1 MKTGFYFIGALAAMA
16 AVSCSENR
24 DSGLQSKV
32 DEYAVVEVTS
42 PMIETLSDKDM
53 QVLNLF
59 RSAGRVIDGLFWQQ
73 TFGDRDSLLESLS
86 DPAAKDYALINYGPW
101 DRLADNEPFIEGYG
115 AKPLGANYYPR
126 DITAEEFAAFD
137 DPDKNSLY
145 TVLRRD
151 SDGNLKCVW
160 YRDEYR
166 AQLDE
171 ICRYLEEAASIT
183 ENEGLRNYLTKRVE
197 AFRTDD
203 YLESDL
209 AWMDMKDSKIDI
221 VIGPIENYDDK
232 LNEAKA
238 SYECFILLKDEERS
252 AELAKYVAMLPELQ
266 KMLPCRPEYK
276 TFVPGTSSDLNVYDA
291 IYYSG
296 DCNAGSKT
304 IAINLPNDE
313 RVHAAKGTRRLQLH
327 NSITAK
333 FGKILLPIGRLLIEP
348 EQRRHLRDE
357 AFFWNVT
364 FHEVAHGLGVKET
377 VNGKG
382 TVDEALGTEK
392 TTWEEAKADI
402 LGLFMVC
409 RLVDME
415 EIPLITKEDAITTFI
430 AGLVRSVRF
439 GSASSHGRANMMCY
453 NYLKENGAFS
463 RNKDGLYHIDYEK
476 ALEAINSWAD
486 LILTVQAEGN
496 YEFAKEYASRNA
508 VISEALAADIANVNA
523 HDIPRDIRFEFVW

>member
-151 SDGNLKCVW
+151 SEGNLKCVW

-209 AWMDMKDSKIDI
+209 AWMDMKDSTS
-221 VIGPIENYDDK
+221 GR
-232 LNEAKA
+232 
-238 SYECFILLKDEERS
+238 LKT
-252 AELAKYVAMLPELQ
+252 M
-266 KMLPCRPEYK
+266 
-276 TFVPGTSSDLNVYDA
+276 TTSSM
-291 IYYSG
+291 
-296 DCNAGSKT
+296 K
-304 IAINLPNDE
+304 P
-313 RVHAAKGTRRLQLH
+313 RLH
-327 NSITAK
+327 MN
-333 FGKILLPIGRLLIEP
+333 
-348 EQRRHLRDE
+348 
-357 AFFWNVT
+357 
-364 FHEVAHGLGVKET
+364 
-377 VNGKG
+377 
-382 TVDEALGTEK
+382 
-392 TTWEEAKADI
+392 
-402 LGLFMVC
+402 
-409 RLVDME
+409 
-415 EIPLITKEDAITTFI
+415 
-430 AGLVRSVRF
+430 
-439 GSASSHGRANMMCY
+439 ASSC
-453 NYLKENGAFS
+453 
-463 RNKDGLYHIDYEK
+463 
-476 ALEAINSWAD
+476 
-486 LILTVQAEGN
+486 
-496 YEFAKEYASRNA
+496 
-508 VISEALAADIANVNA
+508 
-523 HDIPRDIRFEFVW
+523 